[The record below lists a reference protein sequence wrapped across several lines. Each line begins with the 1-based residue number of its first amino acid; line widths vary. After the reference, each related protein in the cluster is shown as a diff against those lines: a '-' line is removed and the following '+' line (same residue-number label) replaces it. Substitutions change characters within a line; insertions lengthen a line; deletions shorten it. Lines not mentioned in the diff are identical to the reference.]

1 MPEVSLAE
9 LLLHV
14 HFVQGSFYVVL
25 SGSEVALIID
35 QGTCIPCP
43 LFMLCSVLLFK
54 RSTKK
59 KYYAIHGPRRQ
70 WQLVLLRQM
79 SFYWMW
85 FSIKKCTGEIKQGWK
100 MFD

>member
-59 KYYAIHGPRRQ
+59 NIMLYM
-70 WQLVLLRQM
+70 VLGGSGSL
-79 SFYWMW
+79 F
-85 FSIKKCTGEIKQGWK
+85 C
-100 MFD
+100 